1 MSIDSFI
8 PEIWSAE
15 ILRNLHKTFV
25 YASLCNR
32 NYEGDIAEAGDTVRI
47 NAIGP
52 VAVTAYTKNSDM
64 VSPPALTDAQTTL
77 SINQA
82 DYFNFQIDD
91 VDKAQAR
98 GAVMNEAM
106 YEAGIALAQSVDAVI
121 AAMYVDASAAN
132 NIGTTGAQKTD
143 LATAGQPYVYLTQLK
158 RNLDVSNVP
167 GIDRWVVIPPW
178 FEALLLQDDRFV
190 RYGTTEQEKV
200 LRDGVIGPASTMAGN
215 QYQMVGRAAG
225 FDIYRS
231 NNVPSNAN
239 GTDTFR
245 IIAGHPLAW
254 TYASQLAKVEAYR
267 PQLRF
272 GDAIKGLHLYGSK
285 VIKPAALAVLTAQ
298 AA

>member
-1 MSIDSFI
+1 MSIDNFI
-8 PEIWSAE
+8 PQIWSAE

-32 NYEGDIAEAGDTVRI
+32 NYEGAIAEAGDTVRI
-47 NAIGP
+47 NAVGP
-52 VAVTAYTKNSDM
+52 VAVQQYTKNSDM
-64 VSPPALTDAQTTL
+64 QSPPALTDAQTIL
-77 SINQA
+77 SINKA

-91 VDKAQAR
+91 VDKAQAL
-98 GAVMNEAM
+98 GGVMNEAM
-106 YEAGIALAQSVDAVI
+106 YEAGVSLAQQVDQNI
-121 AAMYVDASAAN
+121 AAMYTDAATAN
-132 NIGTTGAQKTD
+132 LIGTTAAQKTD

-158 RNLDVSNVP
+158 AKLDISNVP
-167 GIDRWVVIPPW
+167 GVDRWVVIPPW
-178 FEALLLQDDRFV
+178 FESLLLQDDRFV
-190 RYGTTEQEKV
+190 RYGTESQTQRLVE
-200 LRDGVIGPASTMAGN
+200 GVIGPISTMAGN
-215 QYQMVGRAAG
+215 QYQMVGRAMG

-239 GTDTFR
+239 GIDTYR

-272 GDAIKGLHLYGSK
+272 GDAIKGIHLYGSK

>member
-1 MSIDSFI
+1 MSIDNFI

-15 ILRNLHKTFV
+15 VLRNLHKNFV
-25 YASLCNR
+25 YAALCNR

-52 VAVTAYTKNSDM
+52 VSVQAYTKNSDM
-64 VSPPALTDAQTTL
+64 QSPPALTDAQTVLTI
-77 SINQA
+77 SRA

-106 YEAGIALAQSVDAVI
+106 YEAGISLAQSVDAFI
-121 AAMYVDASAAN
+121 AAMYTQAAAAN
-132 NIGTTGAQKTD
+132 NIGTTAAQKTD

-158 RNLDVSNVP
+158 RNLDIANVP
-167 GIDRWVVIPPW
+167 NTDRWVVVPPW

-190 RYGTTEQEKV
+190 RYGTESQTQRLVE
-200 LRDGVIGPASTMAGN
+200 GVVGPTSTMAGN
-215 QYQMVGRAAG
+215 VTMMIGRAMG

-239 GTDTFR
+239 GTDTYR
-245 IIAGHPLAW
+245 IVAGHPLAW

-272 GDAIKGLHLYGSK
+272 GDAIKGLHLFGG
-285 VIKPAALAVLTAQ
+285 VVVKPAALAVLTAQ